1 MRITRARLV
10 FLALA
15 ALDDIVQGC
24 ATAPAAPSAQF
35 RAVLAM
41 LCALGVG
48 EERRDDRKLFD
59 AIWRSSQIKPSH
71 TLTEHQANH
80 RRMTELGRMWPEVCR
95 HVGVEPTTELSL
107 RLEAMRRRG
116 ETDREAMARIMR
128 EQGEAER
135 VWKAHRRQKQQCSAA

>member
-41 LCALGVG
+41 LCALG
-48 EERRDDRKLFD
+48 ERDDRTVFD
-59 AIWRSSQIKPSH
+59 AIWRSRQISPA
-71 TLTEHQANH
+71 T
-80 RRMTELGRMWPEVCR
+80 R
-95 HVGVEPTTELSL
+95 
-107 RLEAMRRRG
+107 
-116 ETDREAMARIMR
+116 
-128 EQGEAER
+128 
-135 VWKAHRRQKQQCSAA
+135 